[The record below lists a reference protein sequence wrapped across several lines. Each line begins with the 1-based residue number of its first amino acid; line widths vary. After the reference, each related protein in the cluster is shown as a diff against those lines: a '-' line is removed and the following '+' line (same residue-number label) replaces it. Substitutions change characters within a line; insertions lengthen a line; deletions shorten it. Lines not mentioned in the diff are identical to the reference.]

1 MFSYFKLNLLVDKV
15 EPIYMFSISNNFHV
29 NQRLHSI
36 SLTDSL
42 DRYLEVSK
50 IRFKKKYFIHIL
62 YAISD
67 QN

>member
-50 IRFKKKYFIHIL
+50 KRFLKKVFYSYL